1 MVQTLDERNA
11 RRRKRYAEAGAARR
25 RECLAEKA
33 AIAQY
38 DQLRQ
43 AINHR
48 RRSGDPNAARELA
61 DLKANRDVFIQ
72 ATTKE
77 IVDTMSNSNQRR
89 QRRRQPP
96 ATLAELSAPIPPPAP
111 MHDQLAALG
120 RPATE
125 EELAVLQQSYENDQ
139 NRSVLSNAAN
149 NAMTISNN
157 ALKTAGNVM
166 GNVANA
172 ITNMARRISPR
183 KGKKQAPKAKP
194 KATRSSNKK
203 KVSNG

>member
-1 MVQTLDERNA
+1 MEQSQKDKRNA
-11 RRRKRYAEAGAARR
+11 TRRARRARKAAEAGAK
-25 RECLAEKA
+25 AEAKKR
-33 AIAQY
+33 Y
-38 DQLRQ
+38 DKLLQSIHYRQ
-43 AINHR
+43 R
-48 RRSGDPNAARELA
+48 TGDTNAARELA
-61 DLKANRDVFIQ
+61 HLKANRDIFIQ

-166 GNVANA
+166 GNVSNA